1 MITWKWDPNLGGKHK
16 RYDVLPI
23 AMWISKLE
31 YEETSAISNIKIGIK
46 WVAVYDGN
54 YNQL

>member
-1 MITWKWDPNLGGKHK
+1 MITWKWDPNLGGKHE

-31 YEETSAISNIKIGIK
+31 YEETSAISNIKIVTK
-46 WVAVYDGN
+46 WDAVYDGN